1 MADLGKLKR
10 RADKGAPPAPERTN
24 TNLRKPARGGRQ
36 SKAYLQFFGSGGVAR
51 RICHGGR
58 PQIRFQERLEVQIVH
73 RDVGGLQNAAIRIA
87 GYPDIP
93 LS

>member
-36 SKAYLQFFGSGGVAR
+36 SKAYLQFSVPEELRDEFAMEAGRKFGFKKGSKSTLFIAMWEDYKGRQSG
-51 RICHGGR
+51 
-58 PQIRFQERLEVQIVH
+58 
-73 RDVGGLQNAAIRIA
+73 
-87 GYPDIP
+87 
-93 LS
+93 